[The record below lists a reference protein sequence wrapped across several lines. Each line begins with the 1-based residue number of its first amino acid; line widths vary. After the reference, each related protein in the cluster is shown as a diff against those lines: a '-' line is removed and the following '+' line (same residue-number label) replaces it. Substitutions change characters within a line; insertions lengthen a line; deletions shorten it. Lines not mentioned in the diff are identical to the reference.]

1 MLLERSF
8 QATCGD
14 LRALGSRGRCL
25 GTDKMISVMQLPHWG
40 KMAREKG
47 SLWWPGA
54 QSCGGWA
61 GMQAN
66 GLHSELRDKI
76 WNGAI
81 FIQVWETLHAVPQAT
96 RTPCD
101 ALGS

>member
-54 QSCGGWA
+54 QS
-61 GMQAN
+61 
-66 GLHSELRDKI
+66 
-76 WNGAI
+76 
-81 FIQVWETLHAVPQAT
+81 
-96 RTPCD
+96 
-101 ALGS
+101 